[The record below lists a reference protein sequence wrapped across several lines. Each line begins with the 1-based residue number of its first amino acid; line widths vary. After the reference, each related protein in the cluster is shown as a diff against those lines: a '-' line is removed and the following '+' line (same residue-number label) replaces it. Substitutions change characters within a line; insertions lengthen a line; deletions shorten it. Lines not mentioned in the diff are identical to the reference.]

1 MDYAHT
7 RLLWLPKNNQS
18 IIPKQTNTQWEKQ
31 YFSESCCLFDE
42 SCWFFRRPRE
52 WLSTW
57 AHCQNFR
64 DTPRN
69 VEENEILH
77 EIFRKVSRFPHY
89 ISCYISE
96 NRLPLG
102 QCTACCTVYCTRSHF
117 DTRLSCAWIFVGKN
131 GKSHTYKSENRY
143 VLVVSFLIF
152 LAILNRSK
160 TVRKHFSNWSVLVN
174 NKKIWEQL

>member
-1 MDYAHT
+1 MHT
-7 RLLWLPKNNQS
+7 LVCSGSPKIINQSFQSKQTHNGKNNILAS
-18 IIPKQTNTQWEKQ
+18 HAAFLTSHVD
-31 YFSESCCLFDE
+31 FSA
-42 SCWFFRRPRE
+42 
-52 WLSTW
+52 
-57 AHCQNFR
+57 AHVNDYPPGHTVQKSNQNFR
-64 DTPRN
+64 DTTRN
-69 VEENEILH
+69 VQENEILH

-102 QCTACCTVYCTRSHF
+102 QCTACCTRSHF

-160 TVRKHFSNWSVLVN
+160 TVRKHFSN
-174 NKKIWEQL
+174 